1 MLKVL
6 QPRGKSLK
14 RVNSARSC
22 PAIASAAAVWR
33 PNSRSSDWTEMRA
46 LRASRLQVSR
56 HAHHHAHHHAGID
69 SENCLGEDS
78 TDDVGSLRHVSRIQ
92 CRVHEECHT
101 GFAQLSRN
109 RQPRPGAE
117 PGF

>member
-6 QPRGKSLK
+6 QPKGKSLK

-33 PNSRSSDWTEMRA
+33 RQQPFVGLGRNASS
-46 LRASRLQVSR
+46 ASPTLAVSR
-56 HAHHHAHHHAGID
+56 QAHHHAHHHAVID

-92 CRVHEECHT
+92 RRVHEECHT

-109 RQPRPGAE
+109 RQPRSGAE